1 MSREVRVLI
10 LRAAGTNC
18 DLETQHA
25 WERAG
30 AAAWRVHVRELFE
43 RPGLLDEA
51 AIVTIPGGFSYGDD
65 VAAGRILAVQIRR
78 HLLDAL
84 RRFVDRGGLV
94 LGICNSFQVLVQT
107 GLLPGL
113 DGRRVC
119 TLARNEPPGFRCRW
133 VRLEATVGRC
143 AFLEPGRCYELPI
156 AHGEGRVVFAD
167 DAARQQAVARGC
179 AALRYVPGFD
189 PLPANPNGS
198 ELDLA
203 GLCDPTGRVLGLMP
217 HPERA
222 VARTQHPFWTRTRD
236 LDFADGLEIFRA
248 AVRAA
253 QASL

>member
-1 MSREVRVLI
+1 MHRRVRVLI

-18 DLETQHA
+18 DLETQYA
-25 WERAG
+25 WELAG
-30 AAAWRVHVRELFE
+30 ASPRRVHVRELFD
-43 RPGLLDEA
+43 RPSLLDEA

-84 RRFVDRGGLV
+84 RRFVERGGLV
-94 LGICNSFQVLVQT
+94 LGICNGFQVLVQT

-113 DGRRVC
+113 DGGRVC
-119 TLARNEPPGFRCRW
+119 ALARNDPPGFVCRW
-133 VRLEATVGRC
+133 VRLEAAGRSC
-143 AFLEPGRCYELPI
+143 AFLEPGHCYELPI

-167 DAARQQAVARGC
+167 QDARRKSVARGC
-179 AALRYVPGFD
+179 AALRYVPGFE

-203 GLCDPTGRVLGLMP
+203 GLCDPSGRILGLMP

-222 VARTQHPFWTRTRD
+222 VHATQHPFWTRPGPRR
-236 LDFADGLEIFRA
+236 APDGLEIFRA
-248 AVRAA
+248 AVRSA
-253 QASL
+253 